1 MTSFILTEMEIS
13 AICRKVNLEVERIIH
28 QHRKLLIA
36 GALFLDSLEIKLSIQ
51 KTGIKKGKDE
61 LSWQSQFKNY
71 FSPMKIRVLN

>member
-1 MTSFILTEMEIS
+1 MEIS
-13 AICRKVNLEVERIIH
+13 AICKKVDLEVERIIN
-28 QHRKLLIA
+28 QHKEMLIA
-36 GALFLDSLEIKLSIQ
+36 GAIFLDSLENELSIQ